1 MGQYYP
7 MELVPR
13 KIEYHN
19 IFSKAKF
26 KSVLEFC
33 LSKDHGSDVKL
44 VEQLLVGTLAAVELD
59 CIADLDNQEL
69 EAELVSQHYLDYVE
83 ITNEVIRDSE
93 TDRVDVRE
101 FVDRISK
108 HCHTKSGQESFL

>member
-7 MELVPR
+7 LEVVPR

-33 LSKDHGSDVKL
+33 LSKDHGSEEKL
-44 VEQLLVGTLAAVELD
+44 VEQLLMGAMAAAELD
-59 CIADLDNQEL
+59 CIADLKNNEL
-69 EAELVSQHYLDYVE
+69 EVELTSQHYLDYAQ
-83 ITNEVIRDSE
+83 IANEAICDSK
-93 TDRVDVRE
+93 TDREDVRE

-108 HCHTKSGQESFL
+108 LCYAKSGQESFL

>member
-83 ITNEVIRDSE
+83 ITNEVIRDSK

-108 HCHTKSGQESFL
+108 HCHAKSGQESFL